1 MGPMGRTGRISRI
14 SRICRIGRIGR
25 IIRIWKLGLRDE
37 RQLDDK
43 GRALISPG
51 ALGAHAA
58 AVHLGQMTDDRQSE
72 SQTALPPCAGTVP
85 LAETIEDEGEKI
97 RGDADARIAD
107 LNDDALARAFE
118 SHLDAT
124 LFGSEFDRV

>member
-1 MGPMGRTGRISRI
+1 MGRMGTMGRISRI
-14 SRICRIGRIGR
+14 SRISRIGR
-25 IIRIWKLGLRDE
+25 IIRIWKLGLRGE
-37 RQLDDK
+37 RKLDDK

-58 AVHLGQMTDDRQSE
+58 AVHLGQVTDDRQPE
-72 SQTALPPCAGTVP
+72 SQTALSPCAGTVP

-107 LNDDALARAFE
+107 CNDDALARAFE
-118 SHLDAT
+118 SHLHAT